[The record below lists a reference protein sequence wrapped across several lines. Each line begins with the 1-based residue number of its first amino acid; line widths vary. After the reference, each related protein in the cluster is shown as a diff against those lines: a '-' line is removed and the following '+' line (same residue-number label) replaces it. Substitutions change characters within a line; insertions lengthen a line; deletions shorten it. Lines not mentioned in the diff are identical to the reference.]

1 MKLVAAGELSRRLS
15 ARGNDDLHVRNFVRY
30 VNEFIG
36 SFEKMSADYHKLNAA
51 VSASLAKIRAGLSK
65 EGFDCE
71 KLKAEILTLEKE
83 MQEFKK
89 RWWRAS
95 VSPPRD
101 FTSPHSSFNILAAP
115 VRRAP
120 DRPPA
125 LTAGNVRMGFVRSGR
140 RRRYGHTEA
149 VSMFA
154 TSESTPEKGEPFYKE
169 ARRRNAELI
178 NRNGKEITL
187 SSAPRSLRQIRQ
199 DACVGLDG
207 RGREVNEVLLKEG
220 LKNPHDTSVRA

>member
-1 MKLVAAGELSRRLS
+1 MIVVLVAIFFTHRFIGPFKRIEYEMKLVAAGELSRRLS

-89 RWWRAS
+89 RW
-95 VSPPRD
+95 
-101 FTSPHSSFNILAAP
+101 
-115 VRRAP
+115 
-120 DRPPA
+120 
-125 LTAGNVRMGFVRSGR
+125 
-140 RRRYGHTEA
+140 
-149 VSMFA
+149 
-154 TSESTPEKGEPFYKE
+154 
-169 ARRRNAELI
+169 
-178 NRNGKEITL
+178 
-187 SSAPRSLRQIRQ
+187 
-199 DACVGLDG
+199 
-207 RGREVNEVLLKEG
+207 
-220 LKNPHDTSVRA
+220 